1 MQTGNFT
8 HRRLRSTDE
17 EIVTTFLLVC
27 FGISICYGMYKFA
40 IEPLFCNS

>member
-17 EIVTTFLLVC
+17 EIVITFLLVC
-27 FGISICYGMYKFA
+27 FGISICYGNKFA